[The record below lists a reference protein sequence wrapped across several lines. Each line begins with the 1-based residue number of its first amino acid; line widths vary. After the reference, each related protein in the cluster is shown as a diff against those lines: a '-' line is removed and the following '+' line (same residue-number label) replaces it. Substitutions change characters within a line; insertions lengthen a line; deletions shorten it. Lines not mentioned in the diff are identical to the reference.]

1 MINSPLKILH
11 YIAIIFLFGNFQISA
26 SAAFEYYLKVDCL
39 RPDYEPWRAVGSKVP
54 WPKEKCS
61 TISDVPV
68 SPARNPI
75 VQIHGSPASITT
87 FPMSPKGNGAE
98 QAKGSAVTSN
108 LNSKRKSW
116 NKDPARRFVNRINA
130 KKQPVVPLLKQP
142 IQVVEEIKQ
151 LLPIVIVS
159 NILVEAVAEE
169 FSDSG
174 DSMSVTSPH
183 EDVAAILDSVE
194 KDDSSDEEDE
204 CFVKNPKDMKKK
216 KKGKGKGKKGKKKPS
231 TKNTLSQV
239 QQSLVQLDV
248 SQPDSQSEEVAPL
261 LPLTSCPPATVE
273 VKFLYSDFGNLD
285 TNSDRA
291 AGYVPLI
298 LYKLT
303 INDDNGIND
312 LVTITRLTD
321 KKGVHLFKISPNSY
335 VEELTQADR
344 VFSIAGRSI
353 DFLLRNGNELYSLYE
368 RGVSENISAS
378 ELQPIVE
385 TIVEYFKAQSLPA
398 YRKLNIPEVKKLFP
412 SEKKTMGNTYFSLQ
426 PPQGE
431 NFVVRTRQDQCWLM
445 TQSLSLSQS
454 QAFDAFKELYGDCP
468 IGLVTTRDDQVFAKN
483 ADKFNFCR

>member
-1 MINSPLKILH
+1 MS
-11 YIAIIFLFGNFQISA
+11 
-26 SAAFEYYLKVDCL
+26 VDCL

-68 SPARNPI
+68 SPARNSI
-75 VQIHGSPASITT
+75 VQINGSPASITT

-108 LNSKRKSW
+108 LNSKSKSW

-130 KKQPVVPLLKQP
+130 KKQPVMPLLKQP

-151 LLPIVIVS
+151 LLPIEIVS
-159 NILVEAVAEE
+159 NILVEEVAEE

-174 DSMSVTSPH
+174 DSVSVTSPH
-183 EDVAAILDSVE
+183 EDVAAILGNVE
-194 KDDSSDEEDE
+194 IDDSSDEESE
-204 CFVKNPKDMKKK
+204 CLVEKPKKKK
-216 KKGKGKGKKGKKKPS
+216 KKGKGKGKKGKEKSSNKK
-231 TKNTLSQV
+231 QA
-239 QQSLVQLDV
+239 QQSLVQLDIP
-248 SQPDSQSEEVAPL
+248 QPDSQSEEVAPM
-261 LPLTSCPPATVE
+261 LPLTSCPPSAVE

-285 TNSDRA
+285 ANSDRA

-303 INDDNGIND
+303 INDDNGLND

-321 KKGVHLFKISPNSY
+321 KKGVHLFKISPNPY

-368 RGVSENISAS
+368 RGVSEDISAD

-385 TIVEYFKAQSLPA
+385 TIVEYFKEQSLPA
-398 YRKLNIPEVKKLFP
+398 YRKLNVPEVKKLFP

-431 NFVVRTRQDQCWLM
+431 SFVVRTRQGQCWLM

-468 IGLVTTRDDQVFAKN
+468 IGLVTTRDDQIFAKN

>member
-1 MINSPLKILH
+1 MINNPLKILH
-11 YIAIIFLFGNFQISA
+11 YIAIIFVFGIFQISA
-26 SAAFEYYLKVDCL
+26 SSPFEYYMRVDYL
-39 RPDYEPWRAVGSKVP
+39 RADYEPWRAVGSNVS
-54 WPKEKCS
+54 WPKKECS
-61 TISDVPV
+61 AILSDAPV
-68 SPARNPI
+68 TPERNLT
-75 VQIHGSPASITT
+75 VKIHGSPASITK

-108 LNSKRKSW
+108 LNSKRKTW
-116 NKDPARRFVNRINA
+116 NKDSARRFVNRINA
-130 KKQPVVPLLKQP
+130 QQAIIPILERP
-142 IQVVEEIKQ
+142 IQVVDEIKQ
-151 LLPIVIVS
+151 LLPVVIVS
-159 NILVEAVAEE
+159 NILVEEVAEE

-174 DSMSVTSPH
+174 DSASVTSLH
-183 EDVAAILDSVE
+183 ENVAAILDSVE
-194 KDDSSDEEDE
+194 KDDSGDEEDE
-204 CFVKNPKDMKKK
+204 SFVKNPKDMKKK

-231 TKNTLSQV
+231 TKNTLSQA

-248 SQPDSQSEEVAPL
+248 SQPESSPEEVICL
-261 LPLTSCPPATVE
+261 HHLTDCPPSTIE
-273 VKFLYSDFGNLD
+273 VKILYSDFGNLD

-303 INDDNGIND
+303 INDDDGIND

-321 KKGVHLFKISPNSY
+321 KKGVHLFKISPNPY

-368 RGVSENISAS
+368 RGVSEDISAD

-385 TIVEYFKAQSLPA
+385 TMVEYFKEQSLPA

-454 QAFDAFKELYGDCP
+454 QAFDAFKELYEDCP
-468 IGLVTTRDDQVFAKN
+468 IGLVTTRDDQNFAKN
-483 ADKFNFCR
+483 ADKFNF

>member
-26 SAAFEYYLKVDCL
+26 SAAFEYYLKVDYL
-39 RPDYEPWRAVGSKVP
+39 RADYEPWRAVGSNVP
-54 WPKEKCS
+54 WPKKEYS
-61 TISDVPV
+61 AILSDAPV
-68 SPARNPI
+68 TPERNLT
-75 VQIHGSPASITT
+75 VQIKGSPTSIIK
-87 FPMSPKGNGAE
+87 FPMSPKGNAAD
-98 QAKGSAVTSN
+98 QDKRSAVTSN
-108 LNSKRKSW
+108 LNSKRKPW
-116 NKDPARRFVNRINA
+116 NKRKPRIFAEFANVQQA
-130 KKQPVVPLLKQP
+130 ILP
-142 IQVVEEIKQ
+142 ILERPIHVAEDIKQ

-159 NILVEAVAEE
+159 NILVEEVAEE

-174 DSMSVTSPH
+174 DSVSVTSPQ
-183 EDVAAILDSVE
+183 EDVAAILGNVE
-194 KDDSSDEEDE
+194 SDGSSDEESE
-204 CFVKNPKDMKKK
+204 CFVEKSKDMNKK

-231 TKNTLSQV
+231 TKNKLSQV

-248 SQPDSQSEEVAPL
+248 PQPDSSSEEVAPL
-261 LPLTSCPPATVE
+261 LPLTSCHPATVE

-285 TNSDRA
+285 ANSDRA

-321 KKGVHLFKISPNSY
+321 KKGVHLFKISPNPY

-385 TIVEYFKAQSLPA
+385 TIVEYFKEQSLPA

-426 PPQGE
+426 TPQGE

-454 QAFDAFKELYGDCP
+454 QAFDAFKELYEDCP
-468 IGLVTTRDDQVFAKN
+468 IGLVTTRDDQNFAKN
-483 ADKFNFCR
+483 ADKFNF